1 MTSKDYLSQEEI
13 DALLRQSESIASSE
27 PAQKTV
33 DDFLTELEQDALGR
47 LATLHLAVR
56 QRRCPRRWAL
66 KWILLHLK
74 YRS

>member
-13 DALLRQSESIASSE
+13 DALLRQSESLTSSE

-47 LATLHLAVR
+47 SVTLHLAVLP
-56 QRRCPRRWAL
+56 QRYPRCWAS
-66 KWILLHLK
+66 
-74 YRS
+74 R